1 MSDDSLGFAE
11 PHDRPVPYM
20 QRLTDYYLALG
31 YGNPYRWANYA
42 DVPFT
47 SLAKPLSR
55 SKLMLVT
62 TAAPYKVGAGD
73 QGPRAKYNAAA
84 KFYNVFSDYTAEDR
98 FLGVSHIGIDRKYTT
113 AEDMNTFFPLPALRN
128 AGAAGRIGG
137 LTERFIG
144 TPTNR
149 SHKTTIEQDC
159 ADVWKITREDNA
171 DVALLVP
178 N

>member
-47 SLAKPLSR
+47 SLAKPLST

-98 FLGVSHIGIDRKYTT
+98 FLGVSHIGID
-113 AEDMNTFFPLPALRN
+113 LSL
-128 AGAAGRIGG
+128 IH
-137 LTERFIG
+137 I
-144 TPTNR
+144 
-149 SHKTTIEQDC
+149 
-159 ADVWKITREDNA
+159 
-171 DVALLVP
+171 
-178 N
+178 